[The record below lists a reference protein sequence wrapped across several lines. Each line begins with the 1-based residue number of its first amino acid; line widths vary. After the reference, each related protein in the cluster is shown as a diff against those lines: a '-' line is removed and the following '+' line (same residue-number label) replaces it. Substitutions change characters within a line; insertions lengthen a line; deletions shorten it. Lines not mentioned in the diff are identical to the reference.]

1 MNFIWRFLLVLLL
14 TALTQI
20 GGLAYLVALGMAR
33 LAGWRKGA
41 ATFLSF
47 LFVYTVATFLTGQVA
62 TVFGRVPLSCGQADM
77 PLSVRSPL
85 FCALNRNYVTPA
97 VKTAAIALARHME
110 AAYPGTVTLALDANF
125 PFLPGFPLLPHLSH
139 NDGGKLDVAFYYKTA
154 DGEPLNGVTRSPL
167 GYFAFE
173 QPQPGD
179 VLPCAGRHDRL
190 TFRWDLDALQPMFR
204 RLPLD
209 EARTAAAI
217 SWLSTS
223 GKDLGVE
230 KIFIEP
236 HLART
241 LGVENE
247 IVRFQGCRAARH
259 DDHIH
264 FQVMPPISGE
274 T

>member
-1 MNFIWRFLLVLLL
+1 MIFLWRFLLVLIL

-20 GGLAYLVALGMAR
+20 GGLAYLVSLGLVR
-33 LAGWRKGA
+33 LAGWRKG
-41 ATFLSF
+41 
-47 LFVYTVATFLTGQVA
+47 VATFFVFLVVYAGATVLTQSIA
-62 TVFGRVPLSCGQADM
+62 PVFGRVPLSCGQADM
-77 PLSVRSPL
+77 PLAVRSPL

-97 VKTAAIALARHME
+97 MKTAAIALARHME
-110 AAYPGTVTLALDANF
+110 MTYPGTVTLALDANF
-125 PFLPGFPLLPHLSH
+125 PFLSGFPLLPHLSH
-139 NDGGKLDVAFYYKTA
+139 NDGRKLDVAFYYRA
-154 DGEPLNGVTRSPL
+154 PDGEPLNGVTRSPL

-179 VLPCAGRHDRL
+179 VLPCAGRHDL
-190 TFRWDLDALQPMFR
+190 LSFRWDLDVLQPMFK

-209 EARTAAAI
+209 EARTAGAV
-217 SWLSTS
+217 SWLSTR
-223 GKDLGVE
+223 GQDLGVE

-264 FQVMPPISGE
+264 FQVRPLISGE
-274 T
+274 A

>member
-1 MNFIWRFLLVLLL
+1 MIFLWRFLLVLVL

-20 GGLAYLVALGMAR
+20 GGLAYLVSLGLAR
-33 LAGWRKGA
+33 LAGWRKG
-41 ATFLSF
+41 
-47 LFVYTVATFLTGQVA
+47 VATFSVFLVVYAGATVLTQSVA
-62 TVFGRVPLSCGQADM
+62 PVFGRVPLSCGQTDM
-77 PLSVRSPL
+77 PLAVRSPL

-97 VKTAAIALARHME
+97 MKTAAIALARHME
-110 AAYPGTVTLALDANF
+110 ATYPGTVTLALDANF
-125 PFLPGFPLLPHLSH
+125 PFLSGFPLLPHLSH
-139 NDGGKLDVAFYYKTA
+139 NDGRKLDVAFYYRTSG
-154 DGEPLNGVTRSPL
+154 GEPLNGVTRSPL

-179 VLPCAGRHDRL
+179 VLPCAGRHDL
-190 TFRWDLDALQPMFR
+190 LSFRWDLDVLQPMFK

-209 EARTAAAI
+209 EARTAAAV
-217 SWLSTS
+217 SWLSTR
-223 GKDLGVE
+223 GQDLGVE

-264 FQVMPPISGE
+264 FQVRPHISGE